1 MKVKAKSV
9 VLLGSL
15 IFLTLTLVV
24 IVFTLVTRE
33 KVTPTESQAATLSS
47 SKTIDNVNA
56 KSYKY
61 IPLQETP
68 GRLEIQAEDINEK
81 GQVTGYELISGSPY
95 SYYSLRI
102 WDSNRKFMPI
112 SNKTVS
118 AKENRGLKI
127 NESNQ
132 ILGNFQ
138 NDQGVT
144 VHYIYDFKENLYKI
158 LSGTQTNTKE
168 KLILR
173 PKQVSSTFNLDKSS
187 GLNTIDSWTG
197 VNDLNNQGQAVG
209 VNNSAATLWIGG
221 VNSTQQLV
229 NLSSEIQSKT
239 GRTNFWSTADK
250 ISNEVNGVVNI
261 LGRLQD
267 NTTGIIEYFVL
278 EYSIAKRQT
287 SNVKILTAPTG
298 MEYKLPRGVSD
309 DGTILVDCRYY
320 ITGNKRVDD
329 KCIFSK
335 TDGYETKVYF
345 SAIVEQNGIKN
356 LFFSDYAYLSRSGI
370 ITMISGM
377 PFINQFK
384 TYIYNLNTKAFL
396 DLTSLIA
403 NNQVTGINANSWQVF
418 GIDSNSKGEILVEMF
433 AINGP
438 NHSVGVLTPT
448 VKIK

>member
-24 IVFTLVTRE
+24 IVFTLVNRE
-33 KVTPTESQAATLSS
+33 KVTPTESEAATLSR

-56 KSYKY
+56 KSFKF

-68 GRLEIQAEDINEK
+68 GRLEIHAEDINEK

-112 SNKTVS
+112 SSKTVS
-118 AKENRGLKI
+118 ANENRGFKI
-127 NESNQ
+127 NENSQ
-132 ILGNFQ
+132 ILGGFQ
-138 NDQGVT
+138 NAQGVT

-168 KLILR
+168 RLILK
-173 PKQVSSTFNLDKSS
+173 PKQVSSTFNLDKLS
-187 GLNTIDSWTG
+187 GVNTIDSWTS

-221 VNSTQQLV
+221 VNSAQQLI
-229 NLSSEIQSKT
+229 NLSAEIQSKT

-267 NTTGIIEYFVL
+267 NSTGIIEYFVL

-298 MEYKLPRGVSD
+298 TEYNLPRGITD
-309 DGTILVDCRYY
+309 DGTIAVDCRYY
-320 ITGNKRVDD
+320 ISGNIRVDD

-335 TDGYETKVYF
+335 TDGYVAKVYF
-345 SAIVEQNGIKN
+345 SSITEKNGITG

-370 ITMISGM
+370 ITITSGV
-377 PFINQFK
+377 PRVNQFK

-403 NNQVTGINANSWQVF
+403 NNQVTGISANEWQVF
-418 GIDSNSKGEILVEMF
+418 GVDSNSKGEILVEMF
-433 AINGP
+433 AVNGT

-448 VKIK
+448 IKIK